1 MSPARSNSDTINRR
15 DRDHPASHALGLGF
29 MPMSMR
35 STSTLNLNGRP
46 TDADAGFIDP
56 EDSRRRNS
64 SEANGMASATGF
76 EVVAPNGVFG
86 RGDSSNRRLRRSR
99 VRASSSSHPNRNS
112 DIANH
117 HLHRHDSTNGWRWV
131 SKSNL
136 VLIALLVIVA
146 GFAFINNEKKN
157 AIIHD
162 LENKN
167 SSLKDQYLLVSSKL
181 SQLGSEQAPKPKK
194 MKGSEKKGK
203 ANKDD
208 CCACQLTSSV
218 RMFLSNVPST
228 LSCE

>member
-1 MSPARSNSDTINRR
+1 MSPARSDSDTINRR
-15 DRDHPASHALGLGF
+15 YRDPRDAAGV
-29 MPMSMR
+29 SMR
-35 STSTLNLNGRP
+35 SSTLNLDGRP

-76 EVVAPNGVFG
+76 EVVAPNGVVA
-86 RGDSSNRRLRRSR
+86 RGDSSNRRPRRSR
-99 VRASSSSHPNRNS
+99 VRASSSSHPNRS
-112 DIANH
+112 SAIAKRL
-117 HLHRHDSTNGWRWV
+117 HLHRQDSGNRWRWV

-136 VLIALLVIVA
+136 VLIAVLVGVA
-146 GFAFINNEKKN
+146 GYAFINNEKKN

-167 SSLKDQYLLVSSKL
+167 SSLKDQYLLVSSKC
-181 SQLGSEQAPKPKK
+181 SQIGSEQAPKPKK
-194 MKGSEKKGK
+194 MKGSEKKSK

-208 CCACQLTSSV
+208 CCACLPTSSV

-228 LSCE
+228 LSCV